1 MTTTPTGVDEHAQV
15 CAALAR
21 TTPLLCDVFEH
32 CQGDRR
38 PTRMRWT
45 NAEIA
50 AHMLA
55 SVTEAEKAVRGQPSE
70 YDAEPSV
77 ELDER
82 MVASVAE
89 RDPVVLARS
98 LRERST
104 SFVAT
109 VSGLEATAPLRAP
122 RGTVGVL
129 TALLALDHHLHGGQ
143 VAETSGEGWTREV
156 ADLHGALS
164 AVVPYAFD
172 ADAAR
177 GFRGSY
183 ALRLRGV
190 APVTY
195 SIDDGRLTMG
205 GTGRADCTLTSDV
218 PTFLRLGIGVLSQ
231 PGAVLT
237 GRMRAGGRK
246 PWLAGKVNR
255 LFPPIPHGGV
265 GR

>member
-1 MTTTPTGVDEHAQV
+1 MTTTPTEVDQHAAV
-15 CAALAR
+15 CAELAR
-21 TTPLLCDVFEH
+21 TTPLLCDVFARS
-32 CQGDRR
+32 QAGAR

-55 SVTEAEKAVRGQPSE
+55 SVTEAEKALRGQPSA
-70 YDAEPSV
+70 YDVEPSA

-89 RDPVVLARS
+89 RDPGVLAS
-98 LRERST
+98 LLRDRT
-104 SFVAT
+104 ASFISAA
-109 VSGLEATAPLRAP
+109 SGARGTDPLRAP
-122 RGTVGVL
+122 RGTVGAL

-143 VAETSGEGWTREV
+143 VAETSGDRWTGEV
-156 ADLHGALS
+156 ADLHPAMS

-172 ADAAR
+172 PEAAR

-183 ALRLRGV
+183 ALRLRGME
-190 APVTY
+190 PVTY
-195 SIDDGRLTMG
+195 SVDDGRLTMDVP
-205 GTGRADCTLTSDV
+205 GRADCVLRTDV
-218 PTFLRLGIGVLSQ
+218 PTFLRMGIGAVSQ
-231 PGAVLT
+231 ARAALT
-237 GRMRAGGRK
+237 GRMRVGGRK
-246 PWLAGKVNR
+246 PWLAAKVNK